1 MKTGLMLII
10 FLLVF
15 LTGGI
20 QAQDQVF
27 ISVFPL
33 RDLVEIVAGEGLE
46 VKQVVPTGADA
57 HGYEPSP
64 RRIAELEQADIFFYI
79 GLGLEPWA
87 EKAVENLEHIG
98 IPVVE
103 LSSAAR
109 LRKIDDQHEH
119 ENQEQGHN
127 SESQAED
134 DHHHHH
140 HNHSGYDPHVWLDPE
155 NMIRMARL
163 VKEELTA
170 LYPDQEE
177 VFSQNFDSYQE
188 RVRELDK
195 EFKRVLENRHSD
207 YILTSHAAFG
217 YLADRYG
224 LKQLSVA
231 GISPHAE
238 PSPHALIRLL
248 GEVEKHDLQFI
259 FLETLASPATAEVL
273 AREADLEILILN
285 PLEGLTREEQ
295 QRGEDYFSLMRENL
309 DNLKKALV
317 NGSE

>member
-1 MKTGLMLII
+1 MI
-10 FLLVF
+10 LLVLF
-15 LTGGI
+15 LTSGI

-27 ISVFPL
+27 VSIFPL

-87 EKAVENLEHIG
+87 EKAVVNLEQIG
-98 IPVVE
+98 IPAVK

-109 LRKIDDQHEH
+109 LRKIEDQHEH
-119 ENQEQGHN
+119 GTQEKEHN
-127 SESQAED
+127 SESQAEEE
-134 DHHHHH
+134 HHHHH
-140 HNHSGYDPHVWLDPE
+140 YHGYDPHVWLDPE
-155 NMIRMARL
+155 NMIRMAQL
-163 VKEELTA
+163 VKKELTA

-177 VFSQNFDSYQE
+177 VFSRNFEIYQE

-224 LKQLSVA
+224 LKQLAVA

-238 PSPHALIRLL
+238 PSPRALIRLL
-248 GEVEKHDLQFI
+248 GEAEKHDLQFI

-295 QRGEDYFSLMRENL
+295 QRGEDYFSLMKKNL
-309 DNLKKALV
+309 DNLEKALV